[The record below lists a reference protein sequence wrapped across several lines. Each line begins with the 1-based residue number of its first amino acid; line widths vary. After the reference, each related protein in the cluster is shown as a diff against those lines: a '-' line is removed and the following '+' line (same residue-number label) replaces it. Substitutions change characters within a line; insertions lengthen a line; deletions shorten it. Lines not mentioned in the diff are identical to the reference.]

1 MADKIPATGKIADG
15 LYLLNLGFV
24 CVYLVKSGDAFLSF
38 DAGMKSEGV
47 LAELAK
53 LDIEPAKISHVILTH
68 SDRDHVGGLA
78 AFPSAQVFLPE
89 AEVAMINRTTARFFG
104 FIYNKPF
111 AGSYE
116 TLVDG
121 QELTL
126 GPTTIRCV
134 ASPGHTA
141 GHMSYLV
148 NGSILI
154 AGDTLNV
161 AAGKIVMDRGIIN
174 IDNNKRRDSIKRL
187 AALTGVSY
195 LCPMHS
201 GYTSDFEAAAKEWR

>member
-1 MADKIPATGKIADG
+1 MADKIPGTGQIADG

-24 CVYLVKSGDAFLSF
+24 CLYLVKSGDSFISF

-47 LAELAK
+47 LGELAK
-53 LDIEPAKISHVILTH
+53 LGIDPAKVSHVILTH
-68 SDRDHVGGLA
+68 SDRDHVGGLP
-78 AFPSAQVFLPE
+78 AFPTAKIFLPE

-111 AGSYE
+111 AESYE
-116 TLVDG
+116 TLADG
-121 QELTL
+121 QELNL
-126 GPTTIRCV
+126 APTTIRCI

-161 AAGKIVMDRGIIN
+161 AGGKIVMDRGIIN
-174 IDNNKRRDSIKRL
+174 IDNKKRRDSIKRL

-201 GYTSDFEAAAKEWR
+201 GYTNDFETAAKEWR